1 MNLFNVSSTQ
11 TPKSVVS
18 SAATAESETITPSD
32 NDFSQQYQQALD
44 ENQPLLTSNN
54 SDLVS
59 IGDISIDSEVSD
71 TDAVTAQDQIIVA
84 QDIVTPNTIAVNNDT
99 NGDTVTIDD
108 NGETLTDA
116 SMTSVVIAGNAATD
130 VVIGDTTTNV
140 VTGDVAE
147 TDTVAK
153 DTKALPAA
161 NDISQLMAAGNVFL
175 QQLTQSNQQLN
186 NPISAEAG
194 MVDSSGKSL
203 PPAATALQT
212 SVAAS
217 TAIDS
222 QKADIGIDV
231 DVNNLPLSISP
242 TPNVTTAT
250 SDMLQSM
257 VSVEATD
264 LFASKSCPSPQAIT
278 INPNSESLAQQLAG
292 LTTPSATALKPEFTQ
307 PMTPAQSPLLLTREQ
322 AGEQVHERINMM
334 MAKNLK
340 HVDIRLDPPEL
351 GKIQI
356 KLNIAQDQA
365 SVQFTVNNPQ
375 TRDMVEQAM
384 PRLREM
390 LQQQGLQL
398 AQSSVHQE
406 TPQQFSGQQN
416 NHAANSQSGQQSSSM
431 VAATEG
437 QLQPEAEQPQLHSQL
452 LVTDNK
458 DHVDY
463 YA

>member
-1 MNLFNVSSTQ
+1 MNLFNVSSPQ

-18 SAATAESETITPSD
+18 SAATAESETITLSD
-32 NDFSQQYQQALD
+32 DDFSQQYQQALD
-44 ENQPLLTSNN
+44 ASQPLLTSNN
-54 SDLVS
+54 SELVS
-59 IGDISIDSEVSD
+59 TDDISIDSKTSD
-71 TDAVTAQDQIIVA
+71 TDVITAQEQNIVA
-84 QDIVTPNTIAVNNDT
+84 QDIVTPNTVAVYNDI
-99 NGDTVTIDD
+99 NDDTVTIDD
-108 NGETLTDA
+108 NGKTLTDA
-116 SMTSVVIAGNAATD
+116 SMTDVVVTGNAATD
-130 VVIGDTTTNV
+130 I
-140 VTGDVAE
+140 VTSNTATDDRAA
-147 TDTVAK
+147 TDTVTK
-153 DTKALPAA
+153 DSKALPAA
-161 NDISQLMAAGNVFL
+161 DDISQLMAAGNVFL

-186 NPISAEAG
+186 GTLSAEAG
-194 MVDSSGKSL
+194 MVDNSGKSL
-203 PPAATALQT
+203 PPATTALQT
-212 SVAAS
+212 SMAAA
-217 TAIDS
+217 TAIES
-222 QKADIGIDV
+222 QKADIDIDSG
-231 DVNNLPLSISP
+231 VNNLPLP
-242 TPNVTTAT
+242 TVATSVTATVTTPT

-257 VSVEATD
+257 ENLEAGD
-264 LFASKSCPSPQAIT
+264 LLASKSRLSQAAT
-278 INPNSESLAQQLAG
+278 MNSNSESLAQQLAG
-292 LTTPSATALKPEFTQ
+292 LTTPSATALKPELTP

-322 AGEQVHERINMM
+322 AGEQVHERINIM

-356 KLNIAQDQA
+356 KLNITQDQA

-398 AQSSVHQE
+398 AQSSVQQE

-431 VAATEG
+431 IIATEG
-437 QLQPEAEQPQLHSQL
+437 QSQPEVDQPQLHSQL